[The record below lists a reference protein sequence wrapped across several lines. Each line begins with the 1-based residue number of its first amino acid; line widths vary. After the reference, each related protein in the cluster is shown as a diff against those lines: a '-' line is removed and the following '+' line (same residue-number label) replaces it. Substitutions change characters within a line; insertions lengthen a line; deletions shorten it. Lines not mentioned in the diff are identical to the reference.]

1 MKSIS
6 DHRIRLFQSQWLE
19 RFTVVSPPAFLIIWS
34 LIIFLIVGAAWGKAS
49 VAAGLGLVVAGL
61 LGWSLLEYS
70 LHRFLFHW
78 EPAIAP
84 FKTMVFIFHGN
95 HHAFPGD
102 PLRNLMPPIV
112 SIPINGLISIG
123 AVVLLGQGGWW
134 FALGLITGYVTY
146 DLTHYACHQLPMKG
160 KLARIIKRHHTRH
173 HHAKQNGN
181 YAFTGLVWDHFLGT
195 RIKLLKD

>member
-6 DHRIRLFQSQWLE
+6 EHRIRLFQSQWLE
-19 RFTVVSPPAFLIIWS
+19 RFTVVSPQAFLIIWS
-34 LIIFLIVGAAWGKAS
+34 LIISLIVWAAWGKAS

-78 EPAIAP
+78 NPVRVP
-84 FKTMVFIFHGN
+84 FKAIIFIFHGN

-112 SIPINGLISIG
+112 SIPVNGLISIG
-123 AVVLLGQGGWW
+123 AVVLLGHGGWW
-134 FALGLITGYVTY
+134 FSLGLVIGYVAY

-173 HHAKQNGN
+173 HHAQQNGN
-181 YAFTGLVWDHFLGT
+181 YAFTGLVWDHLLGT